1 MCNYLNEILSLMEVV
16 VQFICKMI
24 LSLIISVYLFQL
36 HFHCLKQLLTRWC
49 LRCSNCVPMY
59 FSILFTVF
67 LPTFL
72 INIAA
77 ETDVALAA
85 VVTVAAFAGAGAA
98 AATNDD
104 VRYRLLRRRL
114 LVAILAAFRL
124 IELMMG

>member
-36 HFHCLKQLLTRWC
+36 HFHCLKQLLTRH
-49 LRCSNCVPMY
+49 
-59 FSILFTVF
+59 FSLTSANVAATSHCIRY
-67 LPTFL
+67 LP
-72 INIAA
+72 AA

-104 VRYRLLRRRL
+104 VRYFRLLHLSSL
-114 LVAILAAFRL
+114 LLFTITAQKL
-124 IELMMG
+124 IDIKFQFVYL